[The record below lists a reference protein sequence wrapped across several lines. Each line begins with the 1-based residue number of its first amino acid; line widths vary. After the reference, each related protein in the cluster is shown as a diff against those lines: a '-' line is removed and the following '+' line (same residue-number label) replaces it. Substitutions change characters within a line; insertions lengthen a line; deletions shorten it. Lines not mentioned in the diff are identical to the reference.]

1 MTADPGLVAAV
12 EAERAAVA
20 AAAVMAEDALSLQRE
35 ALAVLAEGWD
45 GQSGSAAAD
54 LVSRQCADGADVV
67 AALQEVA
74 GELALLRDS
83 LADPGAPAAQAAGAY
98 GQVPD
103 NAGVPAATGPWAS
116 TGMPLPALPDF
127 GGALAGLVG
136 QIAEAIG
143 AGVGGTVDL
152 PAEIPAEIPADTPA
166 DLPEPPEPARAV
178 PEVVDP
184 VPEPV
189 PEPVTRTAPAPAP
202 APATLPG
209 PLAAEA
215 PVPSP
220 PLQEPVVVQR
230 PPEPEPPPAPATPC
244 EIAADELPQVG
255 G

>member
-152 PAEIPAEIPADTPA
+152 PADTPA

-202 APATLPG
+202 APLPG

-220 PLQEPVVVQR
+220 ALQEPVVVQR